1 VISQLFAPLIY
12 KKNPPSPTLLSIMTQ
27 TTTPRSLPQYSP
39 RGTQRQETNV
49 ESRLPS
55 YDPRNDVE
63 EDEELPRYEHP
74 PQRNSDGTVVL
85 QPGEFGE
92 HTEAQSAAFAGEE
105 MYEENQYGEIVHCD
119 SPAARRWGDGR
130 ADGVLR
136 EQPAEGGNLT
146 TRFKGMLKSKRSS

>member
-1 VISQLFAPLIY
+1 MAC
-12 KKNPPSPTLLSIMTQ
+12 NLS
-27 TTTPRSLPQYSP
+27 
-39 RGTQRQETNV
+39 

-63 EDEELPRYEHP
+63 EEEELPRYEQP
-74 PQRNSDGTVVL
+74 PQRNPDGTVVL

-130 ADGVLR
+130 ADGSLR

-146 TRFKGMLKSKRSS
+146 TRFKGMSIHPSYTPADTLILSLLASTGILKGKRSST